1 MKASFVSGGYSL
13 ATGLDKRRTCEGVK
27 QSAEKADEQNEVL
40 RISKL
45 EKQQFMQ

>member
-13 ATGLDKRRTCEGVK
+13 ATGLNKRRTCVGVK
-27 QSAEKADEQNEVL
+27 ESATKADEQNEVL
-40 RISKL
+40 KTLQL